1 MLLHASN
8 SRYLSVGSII
18 AAVMLAIL
26 STAAFAQNPSSS
38 DAPPPRRIRDI
49 RVEGAR
55 SASTTAIITYSGLRI
70 GDFITADNVTRAIR
84 NLMERRIFSD
94 VKIYADQVI
103 GNEITVVIVVR
114 EYPRVSVVSFTGN
127 DELDEKELADLVT
140 IRSGDIVSPYEL
152 DRSRAKIRE
161 KYATEGYLFTKVTA
175 TQAPSKDSGRID
187 LVFAIDE
194 GAEVSIGEVT
204 FNGNRVIPESEL
216 EGAMEDVREKAWYQL
231 WRSSK
236 FDRSKLKGDEARV
249 IDLYRSRGFIE
260 AEIVE
265 DSIWIDPASGK
276 ANVNITVAEGTQYYL
291 RSLTITGNTIYST
304 PVIEKRL
311 NVAIGEPYDQQ
322 KLEQNVNQN
331 ETQTDLRS
339 LYTDNGYITF
349 NAEVSEHK
357 SAADSIDVV
366 IKVSEGDQASIR
378 YVTIAGNTKTKEKV
392 IRRELFTRPGAT
404 FSKAAVIRSLRNLAA
419 LNYFNP
425 EKLQPEIAPVDA
437 TTVDVTFNVEERPS
451 DTFNASVGISAQG
464 LTGVLGVSFNNFS
477 IAEPFSAGGGQILNF
492 NWEFGS
498 YTNTFSFGI
507 TEPWLFDKPLTAGIN
522 LFYQTQDYVDYKLR
536 RLGGSGTLGHRLRW
550 PDDYTRVDLATRYLK
565 NEIVGEQATSSY
577 YRNGTELSTT
587 LSISRSSVDNPIF
600 PTVGS
605 RFNFSNTFAGLAD
618 AKYTKHEL
626 SFDFYS
632 PIAQVTEQNSLVFY
646 LNNEFGI
653 VNDYGPLE
661 LIPPSAFYVMG
672 GTAISGA
679 NTTQLRGYEDRSI
692 GPIGIDRFPL
702 GKVYA
707 KTTAELRFGIAM
719 NPIPIYALAFAEA
732 GNVWGSVHEVD
743 PFGMKRSAGV
753 GLRVMVPPIGL
764 LGFDYGYGFD
774 RVGGEIPGW
783 KFHFQFGR

>member
-8 SRYLSVGSII
+8 SRRFEFGSII
-18 AAVMLAIL
+18 AAMMIVIVSA
-26 STAAFAQNPSSS
+26 TAFAQNSTAPEPPSK
-38 DAPPPRRIRDI
+38 RIRDI

-55 SASTTAIITYSGLRI
+55 SASNTAIVTYSGLRI

-94 VKIYADQVI
+94 VKIYAEDDRN
-103 GNEITVVIVVR
+103 NEISVVISVR
-114 EYPRVSVVSFTGN
+114 EYPRVSVVSFAGN
-127 DELDEKELADLVT
+127 DELDEKDLADLVT

-175 TQAPSKDSGRID
+175 TQSPSADSGRID

-194 GAEVSIGEVT
+194 GAEVSIGAVT
-204 FNGNRVIPESEL
+204 FNGNRVINESEL
-216 EGAMEDVREKAWYQL
+216 EGAMEDVREKSWYQV

-236 FDRSKLKGDEARV
+236 FDRSKLKGDEERV

-260 AEIVE
+260 AEIVG
-265 DSIWIDPASGK
+265 DSIWIDPRSGK
-276 ANVNITVAEGTQYYL
+276 ANVNITVAEGNQYYL
-291 RSLTITGNTIYST
+291 RSLTVTGNTIYTT

-311 NVAIGEPYDQQ
+311 NVAIGEPYDQL

-349 NAEVSEHK
+349 NAEVSERK
-357 SAADSIDVV
+357 ATSDSIDVV
-366 IKVSEGDQASIR
+366 IKVTEGDQASIR

-404 FSKAAVIRSLRNLAA
+404 FSKAAVIRSLRNLAN

-437 TTVDVTFNVEERPS
+437 TSVDVTFNVEERPS

-477 IAEPFSAGGGQILNF
+477 ITEPFSAGGGQILNF

-507 TEPWLFDKPLTAGIN
+507 TEPWLFDKPFTLGAN
-522 LFYQTQDYVDYKLR
+522 VFYQKQDYVDYELLR
-536 RLGGSGTLGHRLRW
+536 VGGSATLGHRLRW
-550 PDDYTRVDLATRYLK
+550 PDDFTRIDLATRYLSNK
-565 NEIVGEQATSSY
+565 LLNDAANSSY
-577 YRNGTELSTT
+577 YRNGTELSST
-587 LSISRSSVDNPIF
+587 LSISRSSVDNPVF

-632 PIAQVTEQNSLVFY
+632 PIAQVTDQNSLVFY
-646 LNNEFGI
+646 LNNEFGV

-719 NPIPIYALAFAEA
+719 NPIPIFALAFAEA
-732 GNVWGSVHEVD
+732 GNVWGNLKEVD